1 MVELIPFIPKG
12 TEGVDDSNYQY
23 ALKSWISQ
31 LTLLLNASDEDFK
44 QQVDQQQQQLGDFC
58 TKVFSH
64 VLNNNNVD
72 IRLLES
78 LFLIFM
84 RISTMTSLFLK
95 KNSELLCLFALVYAE
110 SNSRQVRDFFSRLD
124 SDLQQITAET
134 LENLLQ
140 SVTDLPR
147 QLKQSKDN
155 QKELL
160 YRAHVNVRVFCVLFF
175 ATLELK
181 QTPLLFENLDATLIA
196 VYQQLNPVL
205 KKNIQ
210 QDEALAPLAYLVKQ
224 SVVQSYNT
232 WFDLF
237 VFRPL
242 GFISDMVDHQVL
254 VKDHNH
260 GNKDEVIG
268 LFSEKLLEHIESS
281 NLSPCS
287 GFVDAPLI
295 MDWQIEY
302 HIIEK
307 LGYLNKQLFN
317 NDDDRIEFLKLSMEQ
332 VRDTNQGT
340 GHWGDTLQRPQL
352 DDIEEVTHHVEE
364 DIEMTSK
371 ISQVHDLLPDLG
383 EGFIEACLQANQGD
397 VELVIMQL
405 LEDNLPSSV
414 AGLDKKLERRQK
426 PVAIEKNPVS
436 VVVDNSGHGD
446 DSILS
451 TRRNI
456 YDNDEFD
463 VFANRALDRNKVY
476 AGKKDK
482 GTADSLLQDSSG
494 FTQEQRKTI
503 IQLADMYDDE
513 YDDTYDDINDASG
526 ALEGGDDG
534 DNALDVVR
542 AKKEVHVDPGIQ
554 NESALVHTFVDNP
567 EVFGRSGSVRKS
579 SKRAE
584 LRKQTGMSDEQLEG
598 WAIMFN
604 RNVSC
609 YCYCL

>member
-1 MVELIPFIPKG
+1 
-12 TEGVDDSNYQY
+12 
-23 ALKSWISQ
+23 
-31 LTLLLNASDEDFK
+31 
-44 QQVDQQQQQLGDFC
+44 
-58 TKVFSH
+58 
-64 VLNNNNVD
+64 
-72 IRLLES
+72 
-78 LFLIFM
+78 M

-124 SDLQQITAET
+124 SDLQQIIAET

-175 ATLELK
+175 ATLELE

-205 KKNIQ
+205 KKNVQ

-254 VKDHNH
+254 VKDRNH
-260 GNKDEVIG
+260 GNNDDVIG

-281 NLSPCS
+281 NLSSCS

-307 LGYLNKQLFN
+307 LDYLNKQLFN

-340 GHWGDTLQRPQL
+340 GHWGDILQRPRL

-426 PVAIEKNPVS
+426 PVAVEKSPVS
-436 VVVDNSGHGD
+436 AVIDNSGHGD

-451 TRRNI
+451 TRRNV

-476 AGKKDK
+476 AGKKEK

-567 EVFGRSGSVRKS
+567 EVFGRSGAVRKS

-609 YCYCL
+609 FCYCL